1 MQLNMKTLNIVVFLF
16 LTLSSCGQTVSTDK
30 PQTANKLT
38 SQEGLAIYQ
47 AMTSEICNCISNTMR
62 NNKPSTTMDSCY
74 KVTVDKYTDTLKAL
88 GYDPSSSVG
97 QNKLLNEIKFTRCWD
112 LYKLMQKER
121 DDEDAKKLLFKGTIV
136 SQKKLPNGEIEIVM
150 ADAKTKKQKTFKSM
164 SFLSDPSQTNK
175 KLLEY
180 EMTVEYEVRN
190 NSKTKQNEYYIK
202 EGGKN
207 MTFAIEKVG
216 N

>member
-1 MQLNMKTLNIVVFLF
+1 
-16 LTLSSCGQTVSTDK
+16 
-30 PQTANKLT
+30 
-38 SQEGLAIYQ
+38 
-47 AMTSEICNCISNTMR
+47 
-62 NNKPSTTMDSCY
+62 MDSCY